1 MNYIESLNVRAKDI
15 ANIINKQISNGIN
28 PLILSDSETDGVTS
42 ASIIAKAIQKKN
54 GKPVIRVVNW
64 LDYRLLQ
71 EIKKSGYS
79 WIIFCNLGAGMVS
92 KIESIFNDQW
102 IIIDRH
108 FISKEESVN
117 KNVLNINQFSLN
129 EDIEDSTST
138 ISHVLASKIDSSNT
152 DSSWMAVMAS
162 LSAGLDQGEG
172 RSLTGINKVV
182 LDEALNSNLMKCS
195 VELLFFGRETKPIH
209 EAISSTIEPYIP
221 NLTGNNDATIAIL
234 RSIGINYKNSG
245 SQWKT
250 LSDLSEEQ
258 NKELVELLIPY
269 VSASENAEEVLGEII
284 GNVYTLNKEEEY
296 SPLRDAREFAI
307 LIESCIKTGK
317 YGIAIAICLGD
328 RDKMLLDA
336 EELMEKYKR
345 NINKCLISIL
355 NDEDIIIE
363 TTKSFII
370 NVDVLVKEKLMSK
383 ISSILSKV
391 KRFENKVI
399 ILKSS
404 TADGEVIIHV
414 VSNIKQK
421 STANI
426 GEIMF
431 ECSNQT
437 GGIGIG
443 SKFAG
448 KAKIPLSKSEEFI
461 KLINVKL

>member
-1 MNYIESLNVRAKDI
+1 LNYLESLNVRAKDI

-28 PLILSDSETDGVTS
+28 PLILSDAETDGVTA

-54 GKPVIRVVNW
+54 CKPVIRVVDW
-64 LDYRLLQ
+64 LDHGLLQ
-71 EIKKSGYS
+71 DIKESGYN
-79 WIIFCNLGAGMVS
+79 WIIFCNIGAGMVS
-92 KIESIFNDQW
+92 KIESVFDDQW

-117 KNVLNINQFSLN
+117 KNVLNINQFNLN
-129 EDIEDSTST
+129 EEIEDSTST
-138 ISHVLASKIDSSNT
+138 IAHILASKIDSSNT

-162 LSAGLDQGEG
+162 LSAGLDKGEG
-172 RSLTGINKVV
+172 RSLTGINKLV
-182 LDEALNSNLMKCS
+182 LDEALNSDFVKCS
-195 VELLFFGRETKPIH
+195 VELLFSGRETKPIH

-221 NLTGNNDATIAIL
+221 NLTGNNDATIAVL

-245 SQWKT
+245 SRWKT

-284 GNVYTLNKEEEY
+284 GNVYTLNKEEEH

-307 LIESCIKTGK
+307 LIESCIKNGN
-317 YGIAIAICLGD
+317 YGIALAICLGD

-336 EELMEKYKR
+336 EALMEKYKK
-345 NINKCLISIL
+345 NINKCLVSIL

-370 NVDVLVKEKLMSK
+370 KVDGFVKEELMSK
-383 ISSILSKV
+383 ISSILSKI
-391 KRFENKVI
+391 KRFENKII
-399 ILKSS
+399 ILKSN
-404 TADGEVIIHV
+404 TAGSEVIIHI
-414 VSNIKQK
+414 VSNIKQN
-421 STANI
+421 SSVNV

-431 ECSNQT
+431 ECNNKI

-443 SKFAG
+443 SKFDG
-448 KAKIPLSKSEEFI
+448 KARIPLSKSEEFI
-461 KLINVKL
+461 KLINAKL

>member
-79 WIIFCNLGAGMVS
+79 WVIFCNLGAGMVS

-182 LDEALNSNLMKCS
+182 LD
-195 VELLFFGRETKPIH
+195 
-209 EAISSTIEPYIP
+209 
-221 NLTGNNDATIAIL
+221 
-234 RSIGINYKNSG
+234 
-245 SQWKT
+245 
-250 LSDLSEEQ
+250 
-258 NKELVELLIPY
+258 
-269 VSASENAEEVLGEII
+269 
-284 GNVYTLNKEEEY
+284 
-296 SPLRDAREFAI
+296 
-307 LIESCIKTGK
+307 
-317 YGIAIAICLGD
+317 
-328 RDKMLLDA
+328 
-336 EELMEKYKR
+336 
-345 NINKCLISIL
+345 
-355 NDEDIIIE
+355 
-363 TTKSFII
+363 
-370 NVDVLVKEKLMSK
+370 
-383 ISSILSKV
+383 
-391 KRFENKVI
+391 
-399 ILKSS
+399 
-404 TADGEVIIHV
+404 
-414 VSNIKQK
+414 
-421 STANI
+421 
-426 GEIMF
+426 
-431 ECSNQT
+431 
-437 GGIGIG
+437 
-443 SKFAG
+443 
-448 KAKIPLSKSEEFI
+448 
-461 KLINVKL
+461 